1 MTQEAS
7 MKCGQLTAQGFVL
20 CVVFGSVVSSVWASP
35 GDQDLIRERQNRL
48 LEEQQRRLEELRSL
62 PGKAAQPAPSQR
74 PEDVRCFDIST
85 IELKGADSLL
95 ASDRQALLKPFIG
108 QCLGVSQ
115 LNALLKAITDQY
127 LARGLVTSRAYLPQ
141 QDLSSGH
148 LQVVV
153 VEGRLESF
161 RPDDSSGLS
170 ERELAMAFPVRR
182 ASCSI
187 CERSS
192 RWSTSSIVCRR
203 TRRRWSSPQARR
215 SVVVVCWYVMHRKS
229 LGVPRCRATM
239 KASAARASS
248 KSMWGLNGTARL
260 AWPTNWCYVGP

>member
-1 MTQEAS
+1 MTQ
-7 MKCGQLTAQGFVL
+7 
-20 CVVFGSVVSSVWASP
+20 GSVNEVRSAYRARVCLVRRVWQCRQLRVGFAGRP
-35 GDQDLIRERQNRL
+35 DLIRERQNRL

-85 IELKGADSLL
+85 IELKGADSLS

-115 LNALLKAITDQY
+115 LNALLKAITDLY

-148 LQVVV
+148 LQVMV

-161 RPDDSSGLS
+161 RTDDSSGLS
-170 ERELAMAFPVRR
+170 ERELAMAFPGSAGQLLNLREIEQMVDQLNRLPSNQ
-182 ASCSI
+182 AQMELS
-187 CERSS
+187 
-192 RWSTSSIVCRR
+192 
-203 TRRRWSSPQARR
+203 QARR
-215 SVVVVCWYVMHRKS
+215 SVVVVCWYAMHRKS

-248 KSMWGLNGTARL
+248 KSMWGLNGTARWGWL
-260 AWPTNWCYVGP
+260 TNWCCVGP